1 MYFKALKTSRW
12 CKNWKDGFSTYT
24 LRLGSRG
31 RNGCVVPDLGKL
43 EEATIRDWFLSFGVE
58 QNATEKELWWKHE
71 RFGFHH
77 PIEGS
82 TDTFYEG
89 GYKFE
94 MSHEAHKKV
103 FEVPSDSK

>member
-24 LRLGSRG
+24 VRVGSRG
-31 RNGCVVPDLGKL
+31 RNGCIVPDLGKL

-58 QNATEKELWWKHE
+58 QNATEKELWWKHK
-71 RFGFHH
+71 RYGFHTRL
-77 PIEGS
+77 EG
-82 TDTFYEG
+82 TDTTYEG

-94 MSHEAHKKV
+94 MSKDAYVKI
-103 FEVPSDSK
+103 FN